1 METVEQGTG
10 QDAGQGIDTTI
21 ESPLKTAVTAEVLKE
36 KWGLQTPEDVLEA
49 QRAVDFMI
57 LSSPGFV
64 SGFMMDVGG
73 EEPFVSLDVLREVG
87 FRVGRP
93 DDARIEAMAN
103 AVNTDSLFEG
113 SDSPSDGE
121 TLGEV
126 CPSIAD
132 SDF

>member
-73 EEPFVSLDVLREVG
+73 GGNVCFLG
-87 FRVGRP
+87 C
-93 DDARIEAMAN
+93 
-103 AVNTDSLFEG
+103 FEG
-113 SDSPSDGE
+113 CGVSGGSSGRRSHRGHGQCCE
-121 TLGEV
+121 YG
-126 CPSIAD
+126 
-132 SDF
+132 

>member
-10 QDAGQGIDTTI
+10 QEVGQGIDTTI
-21 ESPLKTAVTAEVLKE
+21 EKTLKTAVTAEVLKE
-36 KWGLQTPEDVLEA
+36 KWGLLTPEDVLEA

-73 EEPFVSLDVLREVG
+73 EETFVSLDVLRNVG

-103 AVNTDSLFEG
+103 AVNTDSLFDG
-113 SDSPSDGE
+113 SDSPSDAE